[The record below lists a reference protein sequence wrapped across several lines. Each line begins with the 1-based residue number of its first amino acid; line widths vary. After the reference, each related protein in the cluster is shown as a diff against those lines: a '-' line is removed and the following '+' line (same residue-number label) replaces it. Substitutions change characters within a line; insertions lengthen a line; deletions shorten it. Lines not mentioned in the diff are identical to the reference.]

1 MKILIIDNWTQGIKN
16 LETFFQGIPNLKI
29 KLIHFENKYLK
40 NKKKTIKSSQIR
52 AIDVSKN
59 LINPYQILK
68 EEKPDLLV
76 FQDIISLPLI
86 SFNIA
91 AKNLKIRTFHIT
103 HGIPGSLELRYSFI
117 ELVSKVFLVFKRNIF
132 YFYPIFFLTAFYS
145 KDFQNNLK
153 NFFYLIY
160 FQIFKNFEI
169 LKKIDCLETDYAFV
183 YNLRQKK
190 YFENYLNIKKNNIIV
205 TGYIPLKNVQN
216 KKNIK
221 IKKDNIV
228 IYFSTSVYQSIFK
241 SEDEYVLFLKKI
253 SDFFEKNKL
262 KFIVKLREIYYHKFI
277 SKKLLKK
284 GVKFIFDKNTLQ
296 LIANSKLVMSEHTTY
311 FYIAALFD
319 KPIILNELYPFNK
332 LEFSKYLSDYPYSK
346 KFKKLN
352 MFKINKFIKN
362 KNQNKIN
369 NWKNNNL
376 KKVNHTSLVKKILLN
391 LN

>member
-1 MKILIIDNWTQGIKN
+1 M
-16 LETFFQGIPNLKI
+16 
-29 KLIHFENKYLK
+29 
-40 NKKKTIKSSQIR
+40 
-52 AIDVSKN
+52 
-59 LINPYQILK
+59 
-68 EEKPDLLV
+68 
-76 FQDIISLPLI
+76 
-86 SFNIA
+86 
-91 AKNLKIRTFHIT
+91 
-103 HGIPGSLELRYSFI
+103 
-117 ELVSKVFLVFKRNIF
+117 
-132 YFYPIFFLTAFYS
+132 
-145 KDFQNNLK
+145 
-153 NFFYLIY
+153 
-160 FQIFKNFEI
+160 
-169 LKKIDCLETDYAFV
+169 
-183 YNLRQKK
+183 
-190 YFENYLNIKKNNIIV
+190 
-205 TGYIPLKNVQN
+205 
-216 KKNIK
+216 
-221 IKKDNIV
+221 
-228 IYFSTSVYQSIFK
+228 YQSIFK